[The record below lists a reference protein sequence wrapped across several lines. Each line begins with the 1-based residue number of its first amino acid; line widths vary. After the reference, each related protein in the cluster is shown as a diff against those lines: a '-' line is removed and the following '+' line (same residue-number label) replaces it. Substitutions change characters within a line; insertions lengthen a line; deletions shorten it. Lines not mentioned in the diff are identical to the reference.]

1 MPTRSSLPRS
11 VRPGAGPPA
20 GSISAGIGDFR
31 PGPGEGVLLTIEK
44 LVYPGRSMAVLDG
57 RVVFTDA
64 GLPGEVV
71 EAEPAGDRKNYLEAR
86 TTRIL
91 RPSPARVAPRCAH
104 YRACSSYQPLD
115 YPVQIEVKR
124 AQLVE
129 ILAGAAEAALSGLEF
144 VPSPEIWRYRNKVRF
159 AVQREA
165 GKVRLAYNAPGS
177 RDELVPVDDCQL
189 VARPVTDLLH
199 ALLDIIRAGNFRTL
213 AEVEARQAR
222 DGRETLLNLYWSGP
236 PALRDIDSVVA
247 GLSGRASLVGI
258 VSQRRKGRNWAES
271 TEWGRGWIEDGAAGA
286 EFLVGARSF
295 FQVNVP
301 LLERVI
307 ADIRAAAGFG
317 GTERLAD
324 LYCGV
329 GTFGLA
335 LAEEVREVHG
345 VESDPAN
352 IAFLS
357 RNIERNRAR
366 SFKIYEGP
374 AGEWAAPLLGGGMD
388 AAVFDPPR
396 KGLDPEIVRS
406 LLRKPPA
413 RLFYLS
419 CNPTTL
425 ARDLKALA
433 PAYAITLIRGY
444 DFFPHTPHI
453 ETLAVLE
460 KK

>member
-1 MPTRSSLPRS
+1 M
-11 VRPGAGPPA
+11 
-20 GSISAGIGDFR
+20 
-31 PGPGEGVLLTIEK
+31 LLTIEK

-129 ILAGAAEAALSGLEF
+129 ILAGAADSALSGLEF

-159 AVQREA
+159 VVQREA
-165 GKVRLAYNAPGS
+165 GTVRLAYNAPGS

-236 PALRDIDSVVA
+236 QRCATSIPSWRDFPAERLSSASSPSAGRAGIGPNRRNGDADGSRMRQR
-247 GLSGRASLVGI
+247 GLSFWSAPGR
-258 VSQRRKGRNWAES
+258 
-271 TEWGRGWIEDGAAGA
+271 
-286 EFLVGARSF
+286 F
-295 FQVNVP
+295 
-301 LLERVI
+301 
-307 ADIRAAAGFG
+307 
-317 GTERLAD
+317 
-324 LYCGV
+324 
-329 GTFGLA
+329 
-335 LAEEVREVHG
+335 
-345 VESDPAN
+345 
-352 IAFLS
+352 S
-357 RNIERNRAR
+357 R
-366 SFKIYEGP
+366 
-374 AGEWAAPLLGGGMD
+374 
-388 AAVFDPPR
+388 
-396 KGLDPEIVRS
+396 
-406 LLRKPPA
+406 
-413 RLFYLS
+413 
-419 CNPTTL
+419 
-425 ARDLKALA
+425 
-433 PAYAITLIRGY
+433 
-444 DFFPHTPHI
+444 
-453 ETLAVLE
+453 
-460 KK
+460 